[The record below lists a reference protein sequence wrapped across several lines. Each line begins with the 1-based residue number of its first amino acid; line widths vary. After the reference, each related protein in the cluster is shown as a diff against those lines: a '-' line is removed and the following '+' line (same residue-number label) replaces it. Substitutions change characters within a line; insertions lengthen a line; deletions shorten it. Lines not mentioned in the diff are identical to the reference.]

1 LHFLCYAKSKRSKQ
15 ETSKYNKV
23 KKSMYTIDALISP
36 QGSLDILTLDEI
48 NQLHKSASTGLH
60 ELFRQCCLAVL
71 NCGSEEDDIEA
82 LLQRNERF
90 DVEIV
95 PQTRGVL
102 LQLNNAPKSAF
113 VDGEVILGIKEN
125 LYSVLRDIIYINN
138 NLLNSEKV
146 RTGTQ
151 LTDLV
156 FQILRH
162 AQALAPRRKPNI
174 VVCWGG
180 HSIND
185 IEYDYTKKVGYE
197 LGLRGYDICT
207 GCGPG
212 AMKGP
217 MKGAHIA
224 HAKQRCYDYRYI
236 GITEPGI
243 IAAESPNAM
252 VNELIIMPDI
262 EKRLE
267 AFVRLGHGFIVFPG
281 GVGTAEE
288 ILYLLGIL
296 LHPNNAQ
303 LKVPLIFTGP
313 TSSKAYFDQIDAF
326 IGATLGP
333 KAQAKYQIIIQD
345 PSAVAI
351 ASKAQINNVLEH
363 RQKTGDAYHYNWQ
376 LHIEDDF
383 QHPFIPTHD
392 NMANLILDSSLS
404 TATLASNLRKAMS
417 GIVAGNVKTFGL
429 EQIRLHG
436 PYKLKAQTKMLDKLD
451 VLLRSFVAQN
461 RMKLPGSKAYQPC
474 YTVSDLET

>member
-1 LHFLCYAKSKRSKQ
+1 
-15 ETSKYNKV
+15 
-23 KKSMYTIDALISP
+23 MYTIDALISP
-36 QGSLDILTLDEI
+36 QGSLDILSLDEI

-363 RQKTGDAYHYNWQ
+363 RQKIGDAYHYNWQ

-474 YTVSDLET
+474 YTVSELET

>member
-1 LHFLCYAKSKRSKQ
+1 MR
-15 ETSKYNKV
+15 
-23 KKSMYTIDALISP
+23 TIDALISP
-36 QGSLDILTLDEI
+36 QGSLDILTLEEI
-48 NQLHKSASTGLH
+48 KQLHKSASTGLH

-71 NCGSEEDDIEA
+71 NCGTEEDDISA
-82 LLQRNERF
+82 LLQRNKKF
-90 DVEIV
+90 DVEVV

-102 LQLNNAPKSAF
+102 LQLNNAPISAF
-113 VDGEVILGIKEN
+113 VDGEIILGIKEN
-125 LYSVLRDIIYINN
+125 LYSVLRDIIYLSN
-138 NLLNSEKV
+138 NLSNNDEP
-146 RTGTQ
+146 RTGTE
-151 LTDLV
+151 LTALV

-162 AQALAPRRKPNI
+162 AQALAPRRKPKI

-180 HSIND
+180 HSIKP
-185 IEYDYTKKVGYE
+185 IEYDYTKKVGYD

-224 HAKQRCYDYRYI
+224 HAKQRCHDYRYI

-243 IAAESPNAM
+243 IAAESPNPM

-267 AFVRLGHGFIVFPG
+267 AFVRLGHAFIVFPG

-296 LHPNNAQ
+296 VHPKNDHI
-303 LKVPLIFTGP
+303 KVPLIFTGP
-313 TSSKAYFDQIDAF
+313 ASSKAYFEQIDAF
-326 IGATLGP
+326 IGATLGS
-333 KAQAKYQIIIQD
+333 KAQTKYQIIIED
-345 PSAVAI
+345 PHAVAI
-351 ASKAQINNVLEH
+351 AIKSQMEDVVEH
-363 RQKTGDAYHYNWQ
+363 RQTVGDAYHYNWQ
-376 LHIEDDF
+376 LHIEEDF
-383 QHPFIPTHD
+383 QRPFIPTHA
-392 NMANLILDSSLS
+392 NMANLKLESSLP

-436 PYKLKAQTKMLDKLD
+436 PYELKAEAEMLNKLD
-451 VLLRSFVAQN
+451 VLLQSFVAQD
-461 RMKLPGSKAYQPC
+461 RMKLPGSKVYQPC
-474 YTVSDLET
+474 YRVS

>member
-1 LHFLCYAKSKRSKQ
+1 MH
-15 ETSKYNKV
+15 
-23 KKSMYTIDALISP
+23 TIDALISP
-36 QGSLDILTLDEI
+36 QGSLDILTLEEI

-71 NCGSEEDDIEA
+71 NCGIEEDDIEA
-82 LLQRNERF
+82 LLQRNEQF
-90 DVEIV
+90 DVEVV

-102 LQLNNAPKSAF
+102 LQLNNAPISAF
-113 VDGEVILGIKEN
+113 VDGEIILGIKEN
-125 LYSVLRDIIYINN
+125 LYSVLRDIIYLSNS
-138 NLLNSEKV
+138 LLDNEQNH
-146 RTGTQ
+146 TGTE
-151 LTDLV
+151 LTALV

-180 HSIND
+180 HSIKP
-185 IEYDYTKKVGYE
+185 IEYDYTKKVGYD

-224 HAKQRCYDYRYI
+224 HAKQRCHDYRYI

-243 IAAESPNAM
+243 IAAESPNPM

-267 AFVRLGHGFIVFPG
+267 AFVRLGHAFIVFPG

-296 LHPNNAQ
+296 VHPKNDHI
-303 LKVPLIFTGP
+303 KVPLIFTGP
-313 TSSKAYFDQIDAF
+313 TSAKAYFEQIDAF
-326 IGATLGP
+326 IGTTLGS
-333 KAQAKYQIIIQD
+333 KAQAKYQIIIED
-345 PSAVAI
+345 PHAVAI
-351 ASKAQINNVLEH
+351 AIKSQIEEVVEH
-363 RQKTGDAYHYNWQ
+363 RQKVGDAYHYNWQ
-376 LHIEDDF
+376 LHIEEDF
-383 QHPFIPTHD
+383 QRPFIPTHA
-392 NMANLILDSSLS
+392 NMANLKLESSLP

-436 PYKLKAQTKMLDKLD
+436 PYELNAEAALLKKLD
-451 VLLRSFVAQN
+451 VLLQSFVAQD
-461 RMKLPGSKAYQPC
+461 RMKLPGSKVYQPC
-474 YTVSDLET
+474 YTVS

>member
-1 LHFLCYAKSKRSKQ
+1 MH
-15 ETSKYNKV
+15 
-23 KKSMYTIDALISP
+23 TIDALISP
-36 QGSLDILTLDEI
+36 QGSLDILTLEEI

-60 ELFRQCCLAVL
+60 ELFRKCCLAIL

-82 LLQRNERF
+82 LLERNKQF
-90 DVEIV
+90 DVEVV

-102 LQLNNAPKSAF
+102 LQLNNAPISAF
-113 VDGEVILGIKEN
+113 VDGEIILGIKEN
-125 LYSVLRDIIYINN
+125 LYSVLRDIIYLSN
-138 NLLNSEKV
+138 NLLHKEES
-146 RTGTQ
+146 RTGAQ
-151 LTDLV
+151 LTALV

-162 AQALAPRRKPNI
+162 AQALAPRRKPSI

-180 HSIND
+180 HSINT

-224 HAKQRCYDYRYI
+224 NAKQRRHDYRYI
-236 GITEPGI
+236 GLTEPGI
-243 IAAESPNAM
+243 IAAEPPNPM

-267 AFVRLGHGFIVFPG
+267 AFVRLGHAFIVFPG

-296 LHPNNAQ
+296 LHPKNNE

-313 TSSKAYFDQIDAF
+313 TSAKAYFEQIDAF
-326 IGATLGP
+326 IGTTLGA
-333 KAQAKYQIIIQD
+333 KAQAKYEIIID
-345 PSAVAI
+345 NPSAVAI
-351 ASKAQINNVLEH
+351 AIKAYMEEVAEH
-363 RQKTGDAYHYNWQ
+363 RQKAGDAYHYNWQ
-376 LHIEDDF
+376 LHIEEDF

-392 NMANLILDSSLS
+392 NMANLKLS
-404 TATLASNLRKAMS
+404 ANLPTASLASNLRKAMS

-436 PYKLKAQTKMLDKLD
+436 PFQLKAEAEMLDKLD
-451 VLLRSFVAQN
+451 VLLKSFVAQD
-461 RMKLPGSKAYQPC
+461 RMKLLGSQDYKPC
-474 YTVSDLET
+474 YQVS

>member
-1 LHFLCYAKSKRSKQ
+1 
-15 ETSKYNKV
+15 
-23 KKSMYTIDALISP
+23 MYTIDALISP
-36 QGSLDILTLDEI
+36 QGSLDILSLDEI

-436 PYKLKAQTKMLDKLD
+436 PYKLKAQKKMLDKLD

>member
-1 LHFLCYAKSKRSKQ
+1 MH
-15 ETSKYNKV
+15 
-23 KKSMYTIDALISP
+23 TIDALISP
-36 QGSLDILTLDEI
+36 QGSLDILTLEEI

-71 NCGSEEDDIEA
+71 NCGIEEDDIEA
-82 LLQRNERF
+82 LLQRNEQF
-90 DVEIV
+90 DVEVV

-102 LQLNNAPKSAF
+102 LQLNNAPISAF
-113 VDGEVILGIKEN
+113 VDSEIILGIKEN
-125 LYSVLRDIIYINN
+125 LYSVLRDIIYLSNSLLHNEQNN
-138 NLLNSEKV
+138 
-146 RTGTQ
+146 TGTE
-151 LTDLV
+151 LTALV

-180 HSIND
+180 HSIKT
-185 IEYDYTKKVGYE
+185 IEYDYTKKVGYD

-224 HAKQRCYDYRYI
+224 HAKQRCHDYRYI

-243 IAAESPNAM
+243 IAAESPNPM

-267 AFVRLGHGFIVFPG
+267 AFVRLGHAFIVFPG

-296 LHPNNAQ
+296 VHPKNDHI
-303 LKVPLIFTGP
+303 KVPLIFTGP
-313 TSSKAYFDQIDAF
+313 TSAKAYFEQIDAF
-326 IGATLGP
+326 IGATLGS
-333 KAQAKYQIIIQD
+333 KAQAKYEIIIED
-345 PSAVAI
+345 PHSVAI
-351 ASKAQINNVLEH
+351 AIKSQIEEVVEH
-363 RQKTGDAYHYNWQ
+363 RQKVGDAYHYNWQ
-376 LHIEDDF
+376 LHIEEDF
-383 QHPFIPTHD
+383 QRPFIPTHA
-392 NMANLILDSSLS
+392 NMANLKLESSLP

-436 PYKLKAQTKMLDKLD
+436 PYELNAEAALLKYLD
-451 VLLRSFVAQN
+451 VLLQSFVAQD
-461 RMKLPGSKAYQPC
+461 RMKLPGSKVYQPC
-474 YTVSDLET
+474 YTVS

>member
-1 LHFLCYAKSKRSKQ
+1 MH
-15 ETSKYNKV
+15 
-23 KKSMYTIDALISP
+23 TIDALISP

-436 PYKLKAQTKMLDKLD
+436 PYKLKAQTQMLDKLD

>member
-1 LHFLCYAKSKRSKQ
+1 MDTL
-15 ETSKYNKV
+15 
-23 KKSMYTIDALISP
+23 DALISP

-71 NCGSEEDDIEA
+71 NCGIEEDDIAA
-82 LLQRNERF
+82 LLARNAKF
-90 DVEIV
+90 DVEVV

-102 LQLNNAPKSAF
+102 LQLNNAPASAF
-113 VDGEVILGIKEN
+113 VDGEIILGIKEN
-125 LYSVLRDIIYINN
+125 LYSVLRDIIYIGNS
-138 NLLNSEKV
+138 LLNNQQSH
-146 RTGTQ
+146 TGTE
-151 LTDLV
+151 LTALV

-180 HSIND
+180 HSITP
-185 IEYDYTKKVGYE
+185 IEYDYTKRVGYD

-224 HAKQRCYDYRYI
+224 HAKQRCHDYRYI

-243 IAAESPNAM
+243 IAAESPNPM

-267 AFVRLGHGFIVFPG
+267 AFVRLGHAFIVFPG
-281 GVGTAEE
+281 GAGTAEE

-296 LHPNNAQ
+296 LHPKNDK
-303 LKVPLIFTGP
+303 LSVPLIFTGP
-313 TSSKAYFDQIDAF
+313 ESAKGYFEQIDAF
-326 IGATLGP
+326 IGATLGK
-333 KAQAKYQIIIQD
+333 KAQDKYQIIIED
-345 PSAVAI
+345 PHAVATVVKKQM
-351 ASKAQINNVLEH
+351 AKVVEH
-363 RQKTGDAYHYNWQ
+363 RQTVGDAYHYNWE
-376 LHIEDDF
+376 LHIEEDF

-392 NMANLILDSSLS
+392 NMAQLQLNS
-404 TATLASNLRKAMS
+404 TLATAQLASNLRKAMS

-436 PYKLKAQTKMLDKLD
+436 PYQLTAETALLEKLD
-451 VLLRSFVAQN
+451 VLLQSFVDQN
-461 RMKLPGSKAYQPC
+461 RMKLPGSKAYEPC
-474 YTVSDLET
+474 YRVG

>member
-1 LHFLCYAKSKRSKQ
+1 MH
-15 ETSKYNKV
+15 
-23 KKSMYTIDALISP
+23 TIDALISP
-36 QGSLDILTLDEI
+36 QGSLDILTLEEI

-71 NCGSEEDDIEA
+71 NCGIEEDDIEA
-82 LLQRNERF
+82 LLQRNEQF
-90 DVEIV
+90 DVEVV

-102 LQLNNAPKSAF
+102 LQLNNAPISAF
-113 VDGEVILGIKEN
+113 VDSEIILGIKEN
-125 LYSVLRDIIYINN
+125 LYSVLRDIIYLSNS
-138 NLLNSEKV
+138 LLHNEQNH
-146 RTGTQ
+146 TGTE
-151 LTDLV
+151 LTALV

-180 HSIND
+180 HSIKT
-185 IEYDYTKKVGYE
+185 IEYDYTKKVGYD

-224 HAKQRCYDYRYI
+224 HAKQRCHDYRYI

-243 IAAESPNAM
+243 IAAESPNPM

-267 AFVRLGHGFIVFPG
+267 AFVRLGHAFIVFPG

-296 LHPNNAQ
+296 VHPKNDHI
-303 LKVPLIFTGP
+303 KVPLIFTGP
-313 TSSKAYFDQIDAF
+313 TSAKAYFEQIDAF
-326 IGATLGP
+326 IGATLGS
-333 KAQAKYQIIIQD
+333 KAQAKYEIIIED
-345 PSAVAI
+345 PHAVAI
-351 ASKAQINNVLEH
+351 AIKSQIEEVVEH
-363 RQKTGDAYHYNWQ
+363 RQKVGDAYHYNWQ
-376 LHIEDDF
+376 LHIEEDF
-383 QHPFIPTHD
+383 QRPFIPTHA
-392 NMANLILDSSLS
+392 NMANLKLESSLP

-436 PYKLKAQTKMLDKLD
+436 PYELNAEAALLKYLD
-451 VLLRSFVAQN
+451 VLLQSFVAQD
-461 RMKLPGSKAYQPC
+461 RMKLPGSKVYQPC
-474 YTVSDLET
+474 YTVS

>member
-1 LHFLCYAKSKRSKQ
+1 MR
-15 ETSKYNKV
+15 
-23 KKSMYTIDALISP
+23 TINALISP
-36 QGSLDILTLDEI
+36 QGSLDILTLEEI
-48 NQLHKSASTGLH
+48 KQLHKSASTGLH

-71 NCGSEEDDIEA
+71 NCGIEEDDIEA
-82 LLQRNERF
+82 LLQRNEKF
-90 DVEIV
+90 DVDVV

-102 LQLNNAPKSAF
+102 LQLKNAPISAF
-113 VDGEVILGIKEN
+113 VDGEIILGIKEN
-125 LYSVLRDIIYINN
+125 LYSVLRDIIYLSN
-138 NLLNSEKV
+138 NLLSDEQPH
-146 RTGTQ
+146 TGTE
-151 LTDLV
+151 LTALV

-180 HSIND
+180 HSIKP
-185 IEYDYTKKVGYE
+185 IEYDYTKKVGYD

-224 HAKQRCYDYRYI
+224 HAKQRCHDYRYI

-243 IAAESPNAM
+243 IAAESPNPM

-267 AFVRLGHGFIVFPG
+267 AFVRLGHAFIVFPG

-296 LHPNNAQ
+296 VHPKNDHI
-303 LKVPLIFTGP
+303 KVPLIFTGP
-313 TSSKAYFDQIDAF
+313 TSSKAYFEQIDAF
-326 IGATLGP
+326 IGATLGE
-333 KAQAKYQIIIQD
+333 KAQAKYQIIIENPQ
-345 PSAVAI
+345 AVAI
-351 ASKAQINNVLEH
+351 AIKSQMEEVVEH
-363 RQKTGDAYHYNWQ
+363 RQKVGDAYHYNWQ
-376 LHIEDDF
+376 LHIEEDF
-383 QHPFIPTHD
+383 QRPFIPTHA
-392 NMANLILDSSLS
+392 NMANLKLESSLP

-429 EQIRLHG
+429 EQIRLYG
-436 PYKLKAQTKMLDKLD
+436 PYELKAEAEMLNKLD
-451 VLLRSFVAQN
+451 VLLQSFVAQD
-461 RMKLPGSKAYQPC
+461 RMKLPGSKVYEPC
-474 YTVSDLET
+474 YRVS

>member
-1 LHFLCYAKSKRSKQ
+1 MR
-15 ETSKYNKV
+15 
-23 KKSMYTIDALISP
+23 TIDALISP
-36 QGSLDILTLDEI
+36 QGSLDILTLEEI
-48 NQLHKSASTGLH
+48 SQLHKSASTGLH

-71 NCGSEEDDIEA
+71 NCGIEEDDIAA
-82 LLQRNERF
+82 LLQRNEKF
-90 DVEIV
+90 DVEVV

-102 LQLNNAPKSAF
+102 LQLNNAPISAF
-113 VDGEVILGIKEN
+113 VDGEIILGIKEN
-125 LYSVLRDIIYINN
+125 LYSVLRDIIYLNN
-138 NLLNSEKV
+138 NLLHNEQPRS
-146 RTGTQ
+146 GTE
-151 LTDLV
+151 LTALV

-180 HSIND
+180 HSIKA
-185 IEYDYTKKVGYE
+185 IEYDYTKKVGYD

-224 HAKQRCYDYRYI
+224 HAKQRCHDYRYI

-243 IAAESPNAM
+243 IAAESPNPM

-267 AFVRLGHGFIVFPG
+267 AFVRLGHAFIVFPG

-296 LHPNNAQ
+296 LNPKNDQ

-313 TSSKAYFDQIDAF
+313 TSAKAYFEQIDAF

-333 KAQAKYQIIIQD
+333 KAQDKYQIIIED

-351 ASKAQINNVLEH
+351 AIKSQMKDVVEH
-363 RQKTGDAYHYNWQ
+363 RQKVGDAYHYNWQ
-376 LHIEDDF
+376 LHIEEDF

-392 NMANLILDSSLS
+392 NMASLKLESSLP

-429 EQIRLHG
+429 EQIRLYG
-436 PYKLKAQTKMLDKLD
+436 PYKLNVEPEMLNKLD
-451 VLLRSFVAQN
+451 VLLKSFVAQD
-461 RMKLPGSKAYQPC
+461 RMKLPGSRAYQPC
-474 YTVSDLET
+474 YQVS

>member
-1 LHFLCYAKSKRSKQ
+1 MR
-15 ETSKYNKV
+15 
-23 KKSMYTIDALISP
+23 TINALISP
-36 QGSLDILTLDEI
+36 QGSLDILTLEEI
-48 NQLHKSASTGLH
+48 KQLHKSASTGLH

-71 NCGSEEDDIEA
+71 NCGIEEDDIEA
-82 LLQRNERF
+82 LLQRNEKF
-90 DVEIV
+90 DVDVV

-102 LQLNNAPKSAF
+102 LQLKNAPISAF
-113 VDGEVILGIKEN
+113 VDGEIILGIKEN
-125 LYSVLRDIIYINN
+125 LYSVLRDIIYLSN
-138 NLLNSEKV
+138 NLLSDEQPH
-146 RTGTQ
+146 TGTE
-151 LTDLV
+151 LTALV

-180 HSIND
+180 HSIKA

-224 HAKQRCYDYRYI
+224 HAKQRCHDYRYI

-243 IAAESPNAM
+243 IAAESPNPM

-262 EKRLE
+262 EKQLE
-267 AFVRLGHGFIVFPG
+267 AFVRLGHAFIVFPG

-296 LHPNNAQ
+296 LHPNNDQ
-303 LKVPLIFTGP
+303 LTVPLIFTGP
-313 TSSKAYFDQIDAF
+313 ASAIAYFEQIDAF

-333 KAQAKYQIIIQD
+333 KAQAKYQIIIED

-351 ASKAQINNVLEH
+351 AIKSQMEDVVEH
-363 RQKTGDAYHYNWQ
+363 RQTVGDAYHYNWQ
-376 LHIEDDF
+376 LHIEEDF
-383 QHPFIPTHD
+383 QRPFIPTHA
-392 NMANLILDSSLS
+392 NMANLKLESSLP

-436 PYKLKAQTKMLDKLD
+436 PYQLKAEAKMLNKLD
-451 VLLRSFVAQN
+451 VLLQSFVAQD
-461 RMKLPGSKAYQPC
+461 RMKLPGSKVYQPC
-474 YTVSDLET
+474 YRVS

>member
-1 LHFLCYAKSKRSKQ
+1 MH
-15 ETSKYNKV
+15 
-23 KKSMYTIDALISP
+23 TIDALISP

-392 NMANLILDSSLS
+392 NMANLILDNRLS

-436 PYKLKAQTKMLDKLD
+436 PYKLKAQTQMLDKLD

>member
-1 LHFLCYAKSKRSKQ
+1 
-15 ETSKYNKV
+15 
-23 KKSMYTIDALISP
+23 MYTIDALISP
-36 QGSLDILTLDEI
+36 QGSLDILSLDEI

-436 PYKLKAQTKMLDKLD
+436 PYKLKAQTQMLDKLD

-474 YTVSDLET
+474 YTVSNLET

>member
-1 LHFLCYAKSKRSKQ
+1 
-15 ETSKYNKV
+15 
-23 KKSMYTIDALISP
+23 MYTIDALISP

-436 PYKLKAQTKMLDKLD
+436 PYKLKAQTQMLDKLD

>member
-1 LHFLCYAKSKRSKQ
+1 MH
-15 ETSKYNKV
+15 
-23 KKSMYTIDALISP
+23 TIDALISP
-36 QGSLDILTLDEI
+36 QGSLDILTLEEI

-71 NCGSEEDDIEA
+71 NCGIEEDDIEA
-82 LLQRNERF
+82 LLQRNEQF
-90 DVEIV
+90 DVEVV

-102 LQLNNAPKSAF
+102 LQLNNAPISAF
-113 VDGEVILGIKEN
+113 VDSEIILGIKEN
-125 LYSVLRDIIYINN
+125 LYSVLRDIIYLSNSLLHNEQNN
-138 NLLNSEKV
+138 
-146 RTGTQ
+146 TGTE
-151 LTDLV
+151 LTALV

-180 HSIND
+180 HSIKT
-185 IEYDYTKKVGYE
+185 IEYDYTKKVGYD

-224 HAKQRCYDYRYI
+224 HAKQRCHDYRYI

-243 IAAESPNAM
+243 IAAESPNPM

-267 AFVRLGHGFIVFPG
+267 AFVRLGHAFIVFPG

-296 LHPNNAQ
+296 VHTKNDHI
-303 LKVPLIFTGP
+303 KVPLIFTGP
-313 TSSKAYFDQIDAF
+313 TSAKAYFEQIDAF
-326 IGATLGP
+326 IGATLGS
-333 KAQAKYQIIIQD
+333 KAQAKYEIIIED
-345 PSAVAI
+345 PHSVAI
-351 ASKAQINNVLEH
+351 AIKSQIEEVVEH
-363 RQKTGDAYHYNWQ
+363 RQKVGDAYHYNWQ
-376 LHIEDDF
+376 LHIEEDF
-383 QHPFIPTHD
+383 QRPFIPTHA
-392 NMANLILDSSLS
+392 NMANLKLESSLP

-436 PYKLKAQTKMLDKLD
+436 PYELNAEAALLKYLD
-451 VLLRSFVAQN
+451 VLLQSFVAQD
-461 RMKLPGSKAYQPC
+461 RMKLPGSKVYQPC
-474 YTVSDLET
+474 YTVS

>member
-1 LHFLCYAKSKRSKQ
+1 MH
-15 ETSKYNKV
+15 
-23 KKSMYTIDALISP
+23 TIDALISP

-363 RQKTGDAYHYNWQ
+363 RQKIGDAYHYNWQ

-474 YTVSDLET
+474 YTVSELET

>member
-1 LHFLCYAKSKRSKQ
+1 
-15 ETSKYNKV
+15 
-23 KKSMYTIDALISP
+23 MDALISP
-36 QGSLDILTLDEI
+36 QGSLDILSLDEI

-71 NCGSEEDDIEA
+71 NCGSEEDNIEA

-102 LQLNNAPKSAF
+102 IQLNNAPKSAF

-363 RQKTGDAYHYNWQ
+363 RQKIGDAYHYNWQ

>member
-1 LHFLCYAKSKRSKQ
+1 MH
-15 ETSKYNKV
+15 
-23 KKSMYTIDALISP
+23 TIDALISP
-36 QGSLDILTLDEI
+36 QGSLDILTLEEI

-71 NCGSEEDDIEA
+71 NCGIEEDDIEA
-82 LLQRNERF
+82 LLQRNEQF
-90 DVEIV
+90 DVEVV

-102 LQLNNAPKSAF
+102 LQLNNAPISAF
-113 VDGEVILGIKEN
+113 VDGEIILGIKEN
-125 LYSVLRDIIYINN
+125 LYSVLRDIIYLSNS
-138 NLLNSEKV
+138 LLHNEQNH
-146 RTGTQ
+146 TGTE
-151 LTDLV
+151 LTALV

-180 HSIND
+180 HSIKT
-185 IEYDYTKKVGYE
+185 IEYDYTKKVGYD

-224 HAKQRCYDYRYI
+224 HAKQRCHDYRYI

-243 IAAESPNAM
+243 IAAESPNPM

-267 AFVRLGHGFIVFPG
+267 AFVRLGHAFIVFPG

-296 LHPNNAQ
+296 VHPKNDHI
-303 LKVPLIFTGP
+303 KVPLIFTGP
-313 TSSKAYFDQIDAF
+313 TSAKAYFEQIDAF

-333 KAQAKYQIIIQD
+333 KAQAKYEIIIED
-345 PSAVAI
+345 PHAVAVAI
-351 ASKAQINNVLEH
+351 KSQIEEVVEH
-363 RQKTGDAYHYNWQ
+363 RQKVGDAYHYNWQ
-376 LHIEDDF
+376 LHIEEDF
-383 QHPFIPTHD
+383 QRPFIPTHA
-392 NMANLILDSSLS
+392 NMANLKLESSLP

-436 PYKLKAQTKMLDKLD
+436 PYELNAEAALLKYLD
-451 VLLRSFVAQN
+451 VLLQSFVAQD
-461 RMKLPGSKAYQPC
+461 RMKLPGSKVYQPC
-474 YTVSDLET
+474 YTVS

>member
-1 LHFLCYAKSKRSKQ
+1 
-15 ETSKYNKV
+15 
-23 KKSMYTIDALISP
+23 MYTIDALISP

-82 LLQRNERF
+82 LLQRNELF

-351 ASKAQINNVLEH
+351 ACKAQINNVLEH

>member
-1 LHFLCYAKSKRSKQ
+1 
-15 ETSKYNKV
+15 
-23 KKSMYTIDALISP
+23 MYTIDALISP
-36 QGSLDILTLDEI
+36 QGSLDILSLDEI

-363 RQKTGDAYHYNWQ
+363 RQKIGDAYHYNWQ

-392 NMANLILDSSLS
+392 NMANLILDSSLC

-474 YTVSDLET
+474 YTVSELET

>member
-1 LHFLCYAKSKRSKQ
+1 
-15 ETSKYNKV
+15 
-23 KKSMYTIDALISP
+23 MYTIDALISP
-36 QGSLDILTLDEI
+36 QGSLDILSLDEI

-474 YTVSDLET
+474 YTVSELET

>member
-1 LHFLCYAKSKRSKQ
+1 MH
-15 ETSKYNKV
+15 
-23 KKSMYTIDALISP
+23 TIDALISP

>member
-1 LHFLCYAKSKRSKQ
+1 MH
-15 ETSKYNKV
+15 
-23 KKSMYTIDALISP
+23 TIDALISP

-138 NLLNSEKV
+138 NLLNSEKE

-363 RQKTGDAYHYNWQ
+363 RQKIGDAYHYNWQ

>member
-1 LHFLCYAKSKRSKQ
+1 MH
-15 ETSKYNKV
+15 
-23 KKSMYTIDALISP
+23 TIDALISP

-138 NLLNSEKV
+138 NLLNSEKE

>member
-1 LHFLCYAKSKRSKQ
+1 M
-15 ETSKYNKV
+15 N
-23 KKSMYTIDALISP
+23 TIDALISP
-36 QGSLDILTLDEI
+36 QGSLDILTLEEI
-48 NQLHKSASTGLH
+48 NQLHKSDSKGLH
-60 ELFRQCCLAVL
+60 ELFRQCCLAIL
-71 NCGSEEDDIEA
+71 NCGVEEDDIAA
-82 LLQRNERF
+82 LLERNEQF
-90 DVEIV
+90 DVEVV

-102 LQLNNAPKSAF
+102 LQLNNAPISAF
-113 VDGEVILGIKEN
+113 VDGEIILGIKEN
-125 LYSVLRDIIYINN
+125 LYSVLRDIIFLSNG
-138 NLLNSEKV
+138 LLDNKQP
-146 RTGTQ
+146 RTGTE
-151 LTDLV
+151 LTALV

-180 HSIND
+180 HSIKT

-224 HAKQRCYDYRYI
+224 HAKQRRHDYRYI

-243 IAAESPNAM
+243 IAAESPNPM

-267 AFVRLGHGFIVFPG
+267 AFVRLGHAFIVFPG

-296 LHPNNAQ
+296 LHPKNDQ

-313 TSSKAYFDQIDAF
+313 ASAKAYFEQIDAF
-326 IGATLGP
+326 IGATLGQ
-333 KAQAKYQIIIQD
+333 KAQTKYQIIIED

-351 ASKAQINNVLEH
+351 TIKSHMEDVIEH
-363 RQKTGDAYHYNWQ
+363 RQKVGDAYHYNWQ
-376 LHIEDDF
+376 LHIEEDF
-383 QHPFIPTHD
+383 QHPFIPTHA
-392 NMANLILDSSLS
+392 NMANLKLKSDLA

-436 PYKLKAQTKMLDKLD
+436 PYQLKAEADMLDKLD
-451 VLLRSFVAQN
+451 VLLQSFVAQD
-461 RMKLPGSKAYQPC
+461 RMKLPGSKNYQPC
-474 YTVSDLET
+474 YQVG

>member
-1 LHFLCYAKSKRSKQ
+1 MH
-15 ETSKYNKV
+15 
-23 KKSMYTIDALISP
+23 TIDALISP
-36 QGSLDILTLDEI
+36 QGSLDILTLEEI

-71 NCGSEEDDIEA
+71 NCGIEEDDIEA
-82 LLQRNERF
+82 LLQRNEQF
-90 DVEIV
+90 DVEVV

-102 LQLNNAPKSAF
+102 LQLNNAPISAF
-113 VDGEVILGIKEN
+113 VDGEIILGIKEN
-125 LYSVLRDIIYINN
+125 LYSVLRDIIYLSNS
-138 NLLNSEKV
+138 LLHNEQNH
-146 RTGTQ
+146 TGTE
-151 LTDLV
+151 LTALV

-180 HSIND
+180 HSIKT
-185 IEYDYTKKVGYE
+185 IEYDYTKKVGYD

-224 HAKQRCYDYRYI
+224 HAKQRCHDYRYI

-243 IAAESPNAM
+243 IAAESPNPM

-267 AFVRLGHGFIVFPG
+267 AFVRLGHAFIVFPG

-296 LHPNNAQ
+296 VHPKNDHI
-303 LKVPLIFTGP
+303 KVPLIFTGP
-313 TSSKAYFDQIDAF
+313 TSAKAYFEQIDAF
-326 IGATLGP
+326 IGATLGS
-333 KAQAKYQIIIQD
+333 KAQAKYEIIIED
-345 PSAVAI
+345 PHSVAI
-351 ASKAQINNVLEH
+351 AIKSQIEEVVEH
-363 RQKTGDAYHYNWQ
+363 RQKVGDAYHYNWQ
-376 LHIEDDF
+376 LHIEEDF
-383 QHPFIPTHD
+383 QRPFIPTHA
-392 NMANLILDSSLS
+392 NMANLKLESSLP

-436 PYKLKAQTKMLDKLD
+436 PYELNAEAALLKYLD
-451 VLLRSFVAQN
+451 VLLQSFVAQD
-461 RMKLPGSKAYQPC
+461 RMKLPGSKVYQPC
-474 YTVSDLET
+474 YTVS

>member
-1 LHFLCYAKSKRSKQ
+1 MH
-15 ETSKYNKV
+15 
-23 KKSMYTIDALISP
+23 TIDALISP

-138 NLLNSEKV
+138 NLLNSEKE

-436 PYKLKAQTKMLDKLD
+436 PYKLKAQTQMLDKLD